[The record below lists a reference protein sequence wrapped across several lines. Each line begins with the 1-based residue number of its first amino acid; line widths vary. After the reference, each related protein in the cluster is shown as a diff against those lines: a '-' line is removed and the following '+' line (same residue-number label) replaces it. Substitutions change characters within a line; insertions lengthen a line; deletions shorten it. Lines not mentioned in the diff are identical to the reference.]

1 MRACYCGPR
10 RPVKLLPGRAAS
22 LHARARR
29 PTIGEDGAY
38 PGTPEKGATMA
49 RTHDMGGRADAG
61 PINHAEHQLDD
72 WELLAEAVSGALG
85 AKGIRRTDES
95 RRVQEDLPPDVY
107 RSLAYYERWT
117 AGAEAILIEKGLLTR
132 AEIDA
137 RAAALAKR
145 WGGQATGHADHDGHD
160 HGPNGAAHPGVQADA
175 PPNPYALRIRAIAA
189 LLVEKGILTQDDIQR
204 QLDYMEA
211 RSPADGARIV
221 ARAWVDPAYKARLLA
236 DPKAACA
243 ELGVDASSIPQ
254 LVVLENTDQQHHLV
268 VCTLCSCYPRP
279 ILGRPPDWYKSF
291 NYRSR
296 AVLEPRAVMAEF
308 GFDCPPDVEVRVHDS
323 TADVRYLVLPQRPAG
338 TDHLSE
344 AGLARLV
351 TRDSMIGVSN
361 PLPQPVA
368 AG

>member
-1 MRACYCGPR
+1 
-10 RPVKLLPGRAAS
+10 
-22 LHARARR
+22 
-29 PTIGEDGAY
+29 
-38 PGTPEKGATMA
+38 MA
-49 RTHDMGGRADAG
+49 RTHDMGGRPDAG
-61 PINHAEHQLDD
+61 PIDRGQHQLDD

-95 RRVQEDLPPDVY
+95 RRVQEDLPPAIY
-107 RSLAYYERWT
+107 ESLKYYERWT
-117 AGAEAILIEKGLLTR
+117 AGAEAILIEKGLLTQ
-132 AEIDA
+132 AEVDA
-137 RAAALAKR
+137 RAAAIGER
-145 WGGQATGHADHDGHD
+145 WAGQPDGQNGHGGHDGHD
-160 HGPNGAAHPGVQADA
+160 HGPDGAHPGVQADA

-189 LLVEKGILTQDDIQR
+189 LLVEKGILTNADIQR

-243 ELGVDASSIPQ
+243 ELGVDASSIPE
-254 LVVLENTDQQHHLV
+254 LVVLENTDTQHHLV

-338 TDHLSE
+338 TEHLSE
-344 AGLARLV
+344 AELTRLV

-361 PLPQPVA
+361 PLPEPVT